1 MPQQFRDVRVVSASA
16 MSTHLFEDA
25 LGETNVHFGDHP
37 VAQFYS
43 GGLSS
48 AFKAIIGDGAGDAAH
63 IKNSSAFKLAA
74 AVWKATG
81 KCEPLPDSAKTNFV
95 LRLAERGYFVF
106 AGDRSSLPS
115 TESAFETITPED
127 QQRRSRIFREAV
139 SKRMRA
145 QASEDLAEKAREAAR
160 AQAAHRAKPTP
171 RGATEG
177 GGANRPRSDAG
188 RAAAAAAAEA
198 RIAAAAA
205 AEARLGGFA
214 AGLSG
219 AGKPRPEAPLLGA
232 ASPLTLVRT
241 PSGPA
246 PSTLS
251 SSLIGID
258 GGGRGSSSVIGG
270 GNGGETRVATAPADA
285 SADASAVA
293 PGAAVRALAY
303 SAAAKGHTSSSPS
316 ASSTSAI
323 LERPKKAPKD
333 LVHIKEDGKTY
344 TVTRTISSEQP
355 APKRVIID
363 GRPRS
368 RAAATLLDTGVGSTV
383 CAYAIMGGSTPM
395 TRHYPHAMVATQKA
409 KAKRPEHELERR
421 RETKKNH
428 RDRVQMGLA
437 TPYAA
442 RNVYTYT
449 MSDGVSPPTVFDTS
463 DGVATFFGLSGSTT
477 WDYFSGT
484 IRNPGKV
491 GGPKETEQLHAETGV
506 VINRRPSA
514 QKAASSTGGDAGTIR
529 KVCKGQN
536 KTAGGFRWRY
546 ASSLDSTEEVK
557 DDGEAGDD
565 VSGQGAGEADVAD
578 EVDRPARVVE
588 DKKGGETYSSVRPV
602 SCDGRPSSARPSGR
616 ASDAASMAMAIPTA
630 LRANPRP

>member
-1 MPQQFRDVRVVSASA
+1 

-81 KCEPLPDSAKTNFV
+81 KCEPLPDSVKTNFV

-106 AGDRSSLPS
+106 AANSSPLPS
-115 TESAFETITPED
+115 TETAFKTITPEE
-127 QQRRSRIFREAV
+127 QRRRSQNFREAA

-145 QASEDLAEKAREAAR
+145 QASEARVETAREAVRAKAAR
-160 AQAAHRAKPTP
+160 CAKPTP
-171 RGATEG
+171 GGATEG

-303 SAAAKGHTSSSPS
+303 SAA
-316 ASSTSAI
+316 
-323 LERPKKAPKD
+323 PK
-333 LVHIKEDGKTY
+333 
-344 TVTRTISSEQP
+344 
-355 APKRVIID
+355 
-363 GRPRS
+363 
-368 RAAATLLDTGVGSTV
+368 ATLLP
-383 CAYAIMGGSTPM
+383 APLRA
-395 TRHYPHAMVATQKA
+395 
-409 KAKRPEHELERR
+409 
-421 RETKKNH
+421 
-428 RDRVQMGLA
+428 
-437 TPYAA
+437 
-442 RNVYTYT
+442 
-449 MSDGVSPPTVFDTS
+449 PPQRS
-463 DGVATFFGLSGSTT
+463 
-477 WDYFSGT
+477 
-484 IRNPGKV
+484 
-491 GGPKETEQLHAETGV
+491 
-506 VINRRPSA
+506 
-514 QKAASSTGGDAGTIR
+514 
-529 KVCKGQN
+529 
-536 KTAGGFRWRY
+536 
-546 ASSLDSTEEVK
+546 
-557 DDGEAGDD
+557 
-565 VSGQGAGEADVAD
+565 
-578 EVDRPARVVE
+578 
-588 DKKGGETYSSVRPV
+588 SSVRRRRQKT
-602 SCDGRPSSARPSGR
+602 SFISKRMAKLTQSRGRLAQSSP
-616 ASDAASMAMAIPTA
+616 P
-630 LRANPRP
+630 PRGLL